1 MPKVSVEVLTM
12 VGAAIILA
20 FLGGLAFH
28 YLAIID
34 TGAFFPHTNQKPIVI
49 RVIARQYVWEF
60 IYPNGTVSYDKVV
73 LKAGQPYIFNL
84 TSADVIHAMYIV
96 QLGYKLEAIPGYY
109 YPLYIYITKPGVY
122 NIYCAEFCG
131 PGHYTMIGELIV
143 VGGGSSS

>member
-1 MPKVSVEVLTM
+1 MVKVSIELLTM
-12 VGAAIILA
+12 IGAAIILI
-20 FLGGLAFH
+20 FLGALAFH
-28 YLAIID
+28 YLILID
-34 TGAFFPHTNQKPIVI
+34 TGATFPKGVKPIVI

-109 YPLYIYITKPGVY
+109 YPLYIVINKPGVY

-131 PGHYTMIGELIV
+131 PGHYTMIGEIIV
-143 VGGGSSS
+143 VGGSK